1 MIKCVA
7 QLIIGTVFVAFPITA
22 IAGPGEDANA
32 AVERWSAAYS
42 ANEPE
47 DLVLTYWPDALL
59 FGTLSP
65 VMSEGAGAIRSYFAP
80 LKGSGNKNA
89 IGDKRTIVIDDGAVV
104 VAGFYEFNVVQ
115 DGTPTPFPA
124 RFTVLVT
131 KRDGVWR
138 IAHHHSS
145 PLAQPKK

>member
-7 QLIIGTVFVAFPITA
+7 QLVIGTVFVSFPIMA
-22 IAGPGEDANA
+22 LAGPAEDANA
-32 AVERWSAAYS
+32 AVERWRAAYS
-42 ANEPE
+42 ANDPE
-47 DLVLTYWPDALL
+47 GVVLTYWPDALL

-89 IGDKRTIVIDDGAVV
+89 IGDKRTIVMDDGAVV
-104 VAGFYEFNVVQ
+104 VAGFYEFTLVQ
-115 DGTPTPFPA
+115 DGKPVPYPA
-124 RFTVLVT
+124 RFTALVT

-145 PLAQPKK
+145 PRPQPKQ

>member
-7 QLIIGTVFVAFPITA
+7 QLIIGTSLVAFPIMA
-22 IAGPGEDANA
+22 IAGSAEDANA
-32 AVERWSAAYS
+32 AVKRWSAAFN

-80 LKGSGNKNA
+80 LKGSGSKNA
-89 IGDKRTIVIDDGAVV
+89 IGDKRTIVMDDGAVV

-115 DGTPTPFPA
+115 DGKPTPFPA